1 MGQDR
6 VGWGRVELEL
16 GPVFAEICRSSG
28 VNHKFNITGDHSEK
42 DQIFLVKNC
51 KYIGFCVYHRSY

>member
-28 VNHKFNITGDHSEK
+28 VNHKFNITGDHSE
-42 DQIFLVKNC
+42 
-51 KYIGFCVYHRSY
+51 